1 MADKLKI
8 SSLII
13 AKNEEKNIGRCIKS
27 QLFCIDEIIVLVDSA
42 TTDRTAEIA
51 SGFEKVVCRTVEWKG
66 YGVTKQEGLSLATND
81 WIFWIDADEELTPEL
96 IDEITE
102 FKEREH
108 HCAVYELPRR
118 AYFLGKWIR
127 HCGWY
132 PGYVERLFN
141 RQKARFSTN
150 GVHEHLIYEGEP
162 GRLEADLNHYT
173 DPSIEHYYTKF
184 NTYTSLAAADL
195 KKAGRKTGISDLLL
209 RPVFLFLKM
218 YIFRRGFLDGREGFL
233 LAVFSANY
241 VFTKYAKHWELS
253 RNLKG
258 ADE

>member
-27 QLFCIDEIIVLVDSA
+27 QLFCIDEIIVLVDSG

-51 SGFEKVVCRTVEWKG
+51 SSFEKVVCRQVEWKG
-66 YGVTKQEGLSLATND
+66 YGVTKQEGLALASND

-96 IDEITE
+96 SDEINE
-102 FKEREH
+102 FKVREH
-108 HCAVYELPRR
+108 HCPVYELPRR
-118 AYFLGKWIR
+118 AFFLGKWIK
-127 HCGWY
+127 HSGWY
-132 PGYVERLFN
+132 PGYVERIFN
-141 RQKARFSTN
+141 KKQARFSPS
-150 GVHEHLIYEGEP
+150 GVHEHLVYEGES
-162 GRLEADLNHYT
+162 GRLEHDLNHYT

-184 NTYTSLAAADL
+184 NNYTSLAA
-195 KKAGRKTGISDLLL
+195 SDLMNAGKTSGMSDLII
-209 RPVFLFLKM
+209 RPLFIFLKM
-218 YIFRRGFLDGREGFL
+218 YILRQGFLDGKEGFL

-253 RNLKG
+253 SERKG
-258 ADE
+258 KDL